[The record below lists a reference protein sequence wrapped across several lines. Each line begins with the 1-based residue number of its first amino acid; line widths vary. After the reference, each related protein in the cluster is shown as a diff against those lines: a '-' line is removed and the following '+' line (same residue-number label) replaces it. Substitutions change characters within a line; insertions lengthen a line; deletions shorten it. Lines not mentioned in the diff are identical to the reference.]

1 MHPAPSTRFTVRPA
15 ARLAL
20 AAAAAFAMSTAYA
33 APQVVG
39 DDADSVQIKAK
50 SAYKVAPNEFDDYDY
65 SYRLDDGRV
74 IKFSQR
80 VTTFYTQLKG
90 EPKTQIFARA
100 PGVFVTAQGT
110 RIEFRDAGETVAITN
125 LERLPMAVAMPATGK
140 VHMAAR

>member
-1 MHPAPSTRFTVRPA
+1 MNPARIAAHFALTATV
-15 ARLAL
+15 AL
-20 AAAAAFAMSTAYA
+20 AALSTAHA

-50 SAYKVAPNEFDDYDY
+50 SGYKVAPNEFDDYAY

-80 VTTFYTQLKG
+80 VTTFHAQLKG
-90 EPKTQIFARA
+90 EPKTRIFERA
-100 PGVFVTAQGT
+100 PGVFVTARGT

-140 VHMAAR
+140 VHLAAR